1 MSEETTE
8 QEVEQVESSAVESSA
23 DDRAERFAAAING
36 EERERDDAGRFT
48 STTEQPPAD
57 DASPQEESVA
67 VDEPVSEGPSA
78 SVLAA
83 AKAVLPEDIV
93 EAATSDQELL
103 FALQMAK
110 RFQAAEQQPEPAAE
124 QESAFAIEWPDDD
137 VPQDDPYRMA
147 IEKLANQFIER
158 DRKREENLQAIAQW
172 AMTKEQRERDTQEV
186 KAQEQFDKL
195 LDEAGIEGF
204 GKSDKLVP
212 GKSPEWQKRNA
223 SYAEF
228 ATLTTQLG
236 YSPEQAIQAI
246 ALKAG
251 KPVQQQ
257 QTPRPSLVKQS
268 KSRLG
273 GAPSRPAA
281 APPMSREERFAEAM
295 SALN

>member
-1 MSEETTE
+1 M
-8 QEVEQVESSAVESSA
+8 ESSA
-23 DDRAERFAAAING
+23 DDRVERFAAAING

-48 STTEQPPAD
+48 STTEPPPAD
-57 DASPQEESVA
+57 DASPQEEVA
-67 VDEPVSEGPSA
+67 ADEPVSEGPSA

-93 EAATSDQELL
+93 EAASSDQELL

-110 RFQAAEQQPEPAAE
+110 RFQAAEQTPEPAAE

-137 VPQDDPYRMA
+137 VPKDDPYRMA

-158 DRKREENLQAIAQW
+158 DKKREENLQAIAQW
-172 AMTKEQRERDTQEV
+172 AMTKEQRERESQEI
-186 KAQEQFDKL
+186 KHQEQFDKL
-195 LDEAGIEGF
+195 LDEAEIEGF
-204 GKSDKLVP
+204 GKSDKIIP

-228 ATLTTQLG
+228 ATLTNQLG
-236 YSPEQAIQAI
+236 YTPEQAIQAI
-246 ALKAG
+246 AMKAG
-251 KPVQQQ
+251 KSVPQQ

-281 APPMSREERFAEAM
+281 APPLSREERFAQAM